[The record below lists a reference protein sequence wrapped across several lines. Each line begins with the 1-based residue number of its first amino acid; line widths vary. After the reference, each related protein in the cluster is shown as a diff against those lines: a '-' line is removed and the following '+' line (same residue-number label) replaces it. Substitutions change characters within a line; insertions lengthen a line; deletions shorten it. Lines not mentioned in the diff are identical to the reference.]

1 MRWQVWLG
9 GTMEMYRTANPG
21 MAVRPHPWPRG
32 VARYKELK
40 SFLFILFNSLVRLYQ
55 VLFSEKYAF

>member
-1 MRWQVWLG
+1 
-9 GTMEMYRTANPG
+9 MEMYRTANPG